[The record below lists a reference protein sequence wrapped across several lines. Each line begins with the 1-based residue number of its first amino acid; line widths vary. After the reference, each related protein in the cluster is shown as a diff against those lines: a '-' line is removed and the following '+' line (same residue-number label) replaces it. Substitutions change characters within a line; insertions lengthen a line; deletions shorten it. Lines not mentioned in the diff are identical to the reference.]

1 MTNILTS
8 KIVENQLPDFVKS
21 EHPKFVTFIKKYY
34 EWLESSNLFG
44 SNGGVH
50 KELENIR
57 YSNDIDLSNDFYLN
71 KLRADLTPYFPQ
83 EIVSNKRLFLKLVS
97 QFYKSSGTQDSI
109 KFLFRALYNEEIE
122 IFYPKEDVIKT
133 SDGKWFLPIALR
145 LDTSDS
151 NIFKIAGRLL
161 IGEKSKATAV
171 VEKVISSVDRQL
183 GISYIEVYISNI
195 ERLFQTGENVYCTF
209 TENNTEI
216 TVFARLIGALSEIK
230 VDPNNRGEYYRGY
243 DPLSLPVYEGDPVS
257 IVGGLNPDPST
268 LFGSTAVG
276 ALAYVGTTTKGSIT
290 NIQIVNGGFGFRDP
304 SETGTT
310 AFDFVGGFRDQTS
323 GWTEAGAKLDL
334 IDQQDRRTINLSS
347 TTIEYLSGTYSN
359 IANMAGI
366 IGSEV
371 DANTADPLANTIN
384 LITTYQSFNV
394 YPMSFISLDDQI
406 GGGGGYLD
414 LPSLETYSF
423 YNENALEI
431 LLDTNISIQA
441 GRNYIENTSANYS
454 SAVQIGNYIRIRGN
468 NPYYEEYL
476 KVIDVT
482 ATRIYFNRFFTN
494 TYTGSAGTGVSAYL
508 LGKRVIVDLGSLG
521 RINILNG
528 GSNYSVGNIIRFE
541 GGSGYGANAIVSNV
555 HTSNSGIK
563 EVTFVAN
570 GSYIIGGEGY
580 TRDSLPTPNV
590 ISAGTGAILQV
601 SELMGDGESIT
612 YTTTRIGSVSS
623 IRIISYGYDYVSAPM
638 ISLRN
643 ADLLTTN
650 ITAGQLFVSNTLIYQ
665 GGTSNTTA
673 SFRAFVDS
681 YDQESGLLRIYN
693 YSGLYNQNL
702 KLRYD
707 SETSINAVTADITS
721 NTFYGDGRAKATAKF
736 ENGLIRLPGIYLNTD
751 GQPSSDKRLQD
762 GEKYHNFSYIIKA
775 QTDYNK
781 FKKPLVD
788 IAHPAGTKTFAIR
801 LINNDLQKQIS
812 SNNQTWIIRDLPDT
826 VNITNG
832 SANIVSSNAT
842 ANLQQTVLVGDTIV
856 LNSVQRP
863 LLNTVNVVSGSNILF
878 GGSNSVNFINDL
890 YDGANLY
897 LSTGNTVFV
906 KEVIN
911 TTHLYLNTEINVT
924 NPSVQANL
932 IDDIVLTVDDVA
944 NNIIRVNQNLNVNA
958 NNILLTVQSLR

>member
-57 YSNDIDLSNDFYLN
+57 YSNDIDLSNEYYLN
-71 KLRADLTPYFPQ
+71 KLREDLTPYFPQ
-83 EIVSNKRLFLKLVS
+83 DIVSNKRLFLKLVS

-133 SDGKWFLPIALR
+133 SDGKWFLPLALR
-145 LDTSDS
+145 LDTSDN

-161 IGEKSKATAV
+161 IGQKSKATAV

-183 GISYIEVYISNI
+183 GIPYIEAYISNI
-195 ERLFQTGENVYCTF
+195 ERLFETGETVYCTF

-216 TVFARLIGALSEIK
+216 TVYARLIGALSEIK
-230 VDPNNRGEYYRGY
+230 VDPNNRGEYYKGY
-243 DPLSLPVYEGDPVS
+243 DPLSVPVYEGDPVS

-268 LFGSTAVG
+268 LFGTTAVG

-290 NIQIVNGGFGFRDP
+290 DIQIVNGGFGFREP
-304 SETGTT
+304 SQTGTI
-310 AFDFVGGFRDQTS
+310 AFDFVGGFRDQTA

-334 IDQQDRRTINLSS
+334 IDQAVKRTINVSS
-347 TTIEYLSGTYSN
+347 TTIESLSAAYSN
-359 IANMAGI
+359 VANMAGI
-366 IGSEV
+366 MGSAV
-371 DANTADPLANTIN
+371 DANTADPTSNTIN
-384 LITTYQSFNV
+384 VVTTYQTFDV

-414 LPSLETYSF
+414 LPTLETYSF
-423 YNENALEI
+423 YNENALEL
-431 LLDTNISIQA
+431 LLDTNISIQS

-454 SAVQIGNYIRIRGN
+454 SAVQVGNYIRIKGN
-468 NPYYEEYL
+468 NPHYEDYL
-476 KVIDVT
+476 RVTDVT
-482 ATRIYFNRFFTN
+482 TTRIYFNRAFTN
-494 TYTGSAGTGVSAYL
+494 TYTGSGGIGVSVYL
-508 LGKRVIVDLGSLG
+508 IGKRVISDLGSLG
-521 RINILNG
+521 RINIING
-528 GSNYSVGNIIRFE
+528 GSNYAVNNVIRFE
-541 GGSGYGANAIVSNV
+541 GGSGYGANAIVSSI

-563 EVTFVAN
+563 EINFVAN
-570 GSYIIGGEGY
+570 GTYIIGGEGY
-580 TRDSLPTPNV
+580 TKDSLPTPNV
-590 ISAGTGAILQV
+590 ISTGTGAILQV
-601 SELMGDGESIT
+601 SEIMGDGEAIT

-623 IRIISYGYDYVSAPM
+623 IRIVSYGYDYVSAPM

-643 ADLLTTN
+643 IDILTTN
-650 ITAGQLFVSNTLIYQ
+650 ITSGQLFVSNTLIYQ

-681 YDQESGLLRIYN
+681 YDQTTGLLRVYN
-693 YSGLYNQNL
+693 YSGAYNPSL

-751 GQPSSDKRLQD
+751 GQPSSDKKIQD
-762 GEKYHNFSYIIKA
+762 GEKYHNFSYIIKTE
-775 QTDYNK
+775 TDYNK

-788 IAHPAGTKTFAIR
+788 IVHPAGTKTFVIK
-801 LINNDLQKQIS
+801 LVNNNLQKQVNSNSSIIS
-812 SNNQTWIIRDLPDT
+812 VKDLSDT
-826 VNITNG
+826 VNVLNGSNIIVSSNG
-832 SANIVSSNAT
+832 SANLETSVST
-842 ANLQQTVLVGDTIV
+842 GDIIV
-856 LNSVQRP
+856 LNSVSKS
-863 LLNTVNVVSGSNILF
+863 LSNTVNVISGSNILF
-878 GGSNSVNFINDL
+878 GHSNSVNFINDV
-890 YDGANLY
+890 YDGANLQ

-911 TTHLYLNTEINVT
+911 STHLYLNTEIFITSSSVT
-924 NPSVQANL
+924 LNL
-932 IDDIVLTVDDVA
+932 INDILLTVNTVSGNTIYAD
-944 NNIIRVNQNLNVNA
+944 RNLSVNA
-958 NNILLTVQSLR
+958 NNILLTVQSFR

>member
-494 TYTGSAGTGVSAYL
+494 TYTGSSGTGVSVYL